1 MYCHQEKH
9 FEPQP
14 LSQSQTGQAKPTAA
28 TG

>member
-14 LSQSQTGQAKPTAA
+14 LSQFQIGQAEPTAA